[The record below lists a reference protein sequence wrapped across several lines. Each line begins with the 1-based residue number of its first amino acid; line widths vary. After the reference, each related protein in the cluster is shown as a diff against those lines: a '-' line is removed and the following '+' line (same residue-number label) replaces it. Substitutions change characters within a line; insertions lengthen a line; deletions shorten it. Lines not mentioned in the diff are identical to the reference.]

1 MINKQKD
8 KTTDKT
14 EDEKASDVLFAK
26 DGKNYNVTLFT

>member
-1 MINKQKD
+1 MINKQK
-8 KTTDKT
+8 DKT